1 MDYIK
6 KDFAEIL
13 YTREQIRQRVE
24 ELGRQITADYDG
36 KHPIVVCILKGAGM
50 FMADLI
56 REIRTPINIDF
67 MAVSS
72 YGSGTESSGVIKI
85 KKDMDRN
92 PDGRHILIVEDIV
105 DTGRTL
111 SRLKEELEKR
121 GAVSVKICTFLNKPS
136 RRVIPVQVDYC
147 GYEVGDEFIVGYGID
162 YDERYRNV
170 PFIGTLKRDIYENK

>member
-36 KHPIVVCILKGAGM
+36 RHPILVCILKGAGI

-56 REIRTPINIDF
+56 REVRTPIYIDF
-67 MAVSS
+67 MVVSS

-85 KKDMDRN
+85 KKDMEQN
-92 PDGRHILIVEDIV
+92 PEGRHILIVEDIV

-121 GAVSVKICTFLNKPS
+121 GAASVKICTFLNKPS
-136 RRVIPVQVDYC
+136 RRVIPVQVDYV
-147 GYEVGDEFIVGYGID
+147 GYEVGDEFLVGYGID

-170 PFIGTLKRDIYENK
+170 PFIGTLKRDVYEKR

>member
-6 KDFAEIL
+6 KDFGEIL

-24 ELGRQITADYDG
+24 ELGREITADYDG
-36 KHPIVVCILKGAGM
+36 KLPIVVCILKGAGV

-67 MAVSS
+67 MVVSS

-85 KKDMDRN
+85 KKDMDRD
-92 PDGRHILIVEDIV
+92 PEGRHILIVEDIV
-105 DTGRTL
+105 DSGRTL
-111 SRLKEELEKR
+111 SCLKAELEKR
-121 GAVSVKICTFLNKPS
+121 GAASVKICTFLNKPS
-136 RRVIPVQVDYC
+136 RRVIPVDVDYC

-170 PFIGTLKRDIYENK
+170 PFIGTLKRDVYEKK

>member
-24 ELGRQITADYDG
+24 EIGREIT
-36 KHPIVVCILKGAGM
+36 
-50 FMADLI
+50 ADLI

-67 MAVSS
+67 MVVSS
-72 YGSGTESSGVIKI
+72 YGSGTESSGVINI
-85 KKDMDRN
+85 KKDMERN
-92 PDGRHILIVEDIV
+92 PEGRHILIVEDIV
-105 DTGRTL
+105 DSGRTL
-111 SRLKEELEKR
+111 SCLKEELEKR
-121 GAVSVKICTFLNKPS
+121 GAASVKICTFLNKPS
-136 RRVIPVQVDYC
+136 RRVIPVHVDYC

-170 PFIGTLKRDIYENK
+170 PFIGTLKRDVYENR